1 LYKNEIS
8 FLKKEIKRM
17 FSSVIYY
24 VEFGDEICEVI
35 EMTEKTV
42 IIAPLATTDYIE
54 LSMKDFKSCERID
67 PCIAEEWWSEMY
79 K

>member
-1 LYKNEIS
+1 MYKNEIS

>member
-1 LYKNEIS
+1 MYKNEIS

-24 VEFGDEICEVI
+24 VEFGEEICEVI
-35 EMTEKTV
+35 EMTGETV

-54 LSMKDFKSCERID
+54 LSMSDFKSCERIE
-67 PCIAEEWWSEMY
+67 PSVAEEWWSEMY

>member
-1 LYKNEIS
+1 
-8 FLKKEIKRM
+8 M

-67 PCIAEEWWSEMY
+67 PCRAEEWWSEMY

>member
-1 LYKNEIS
+1 
-8 FLKKEIKRM
+8 M